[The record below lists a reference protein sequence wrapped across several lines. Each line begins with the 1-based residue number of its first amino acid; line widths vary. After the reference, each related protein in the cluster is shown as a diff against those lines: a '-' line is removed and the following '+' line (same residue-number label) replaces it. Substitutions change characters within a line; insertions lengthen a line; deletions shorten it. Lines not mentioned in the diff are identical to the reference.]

1 MEIKPYWVFVAG
13 FVMLLLFVIV
23 LRMPSRH
30 HRHATGYKPT
40 SPWLGPG
47 GTRHLLGSMFEGFE
61 GFSAPRQGAVFT
73 MFGVD
78 WCPHCVKAKPLFESL
93 GPTVTIGGHEVTLR
107 YINPEE
113 QKDMAKDY
121 VIEGYPTF
129 YFENGNTK
137 VKYSGPRT
145 VAGFQEFLQTQL
157 SS

>member
-1 MEIKPYWVFVAG
+1 MEIKPYWVLVAG
-13 FVMLLLFVIV
+13 FVLLLIFVIV
-23 LRMPSRH
+23 IRMPSGGRRH
-30 HRHATGYKPT
+30 RSWVGPGGTQH
-40 SPWLGPG
+40 LFGPG
-47 GTRHLLGSMFEGFE
+47 GTRHLLGSMFEGFR
-61 GFSAPRQGAVFT
+61 SGAVFT

-93 GPTVTIGGHEVTLR
+93 GPTVTIGGHAVTLR

-113 QKDMAKDY
+113 QKDAAKDY

-145 VAGFQEFLQTQL
+145 AAGFQEFLQQQL